1 MNSNETT
8 VDFTYDKLEEKIG
21 EEIERILIDV
31 YNSHITP
38 NQHIQFPDYKDI
50 DLFCRNESEITNLL
64 LLQVLLSK
72 IRIVME
78 IYREKIYENEEVNQI
93 RQHYYEKK
101 NIIAPNDNTLSELEP
116 QNELQIIN
124 PNLLLPSFPLKENDA
139 KQLKQN
145 TDIIQLLYN
154 LKCIKH
160 CLIVSS
166 RDIEKIFSYPLSFLK
181 LNEKV
186 VKFSFEYIQIE
197 EYSRAILNDEVISRI
212 LLQIK
217 TIDKTNLILKDIDN
231 DPLSPSNETARLI
244 EFIDQRIQILEL
256 YQETK
261 NTKQLIEELENS
273 LLKGNKD
280 NIIDKSTPLDNVTKT
295 SNVSQN
301 TNQILTQNPFTIQ
314 SNTKPQKKNKRTSEQ
329 KAKELDIDQL
339 VNYILQEDEN
349 KGKKNKKKKNKL
361 KTNNKEDIQDE
372 IDKEI
377 ETVKESFKNNS
388 CNKYLVRKIQPC
400 ISQDWINTISNST
413 L

>member
-101 NIIAPNDNTLSELEP
+101 NIIAPNDNTLSEVEP

-166 RDIEKIFSYPLSFLK
+166 RDIEKIFSLSIEHIK
-181 LNEKV
+181 EG
-186 VKFSFEYIQIE
+186 KFN
-197 EYSRAILNDEVISRI
+197 A
-212 LLQIK
+212 
-217 TIDKTNLILKDIDN
+217 
-231 DPLSPSNETARLI
+231 
-244 EFIDQRIQILEL
+244 
-256 YQETK
+256 
-261 NTKQLIEELENS
+261 
-273 LLKGNKD
+273 
-280 NIIDKSTPLDNVTKT
+280 
-295 SNVSQN
+295 
-301 TNQILTQNPFTIQ
+301 
-314 SNTKPQKKNKRTSEQ
+314 
-329 KAKELDIDQL
+329 
-339 VNYILQEDEN
+339 
-349 KGKKNKKKKNKL
+349 
-361 KTNNKEDIQDE
+361 
-372 IDKEI
+372 
-377 ETVKESFKNNS
+377 
-388 CNKYLVRKIQPC
+388 
-400 ISQDWINTISNST
+400 
-413 L
+413 